1 MFDNY
6 IANNLIWSCLVSLIF
21 HGRSPLLIN
30 IHTGTLPASGTD
42 AVVFITVFGEWGDSC
57 KRRLGHSHLERRQ
70 VSTESF
76 SLHVCLMYLILLFS
90 STIFLFTYEVP
101 ALMLHSSN
109 LWK

>member
-30 IHTGTLPASGTD
+30 IHTGTLPALGTD
-42 AVVFITVFGEWGDSC
+42 ADVFITVFGEWGDSC
-57 KRRLGHSHLERRQ
+57 KRRLRHSHFERGQ

-76 SLHVCLMYLILLFS
+76 SLMYLILLFS
-90 STIFLFTYEVP
+90 NTIFLFNYEVP
-101 ALMLHSSN
+101 ALILHSGN